1 MVSNMKKNKS
11 KKTLILTI
19 IGVIL
24 LVVLLI
30 FILNYS
36 KDDAT
41 FSLIEKKW
49 ITDNENNV
57 IDVSIYNDV
66 PVFGES
72 GQGIAFDYLESF
84 TEKYNINFNKVSYL
98 SSDAESYKNV
108 SFKILNSDD
117 KLENSDILLYEDAY
131 VVVSLNTSG
140 IDKISDLSNLEIG
153 VLEND
158 LSLVSYYLVDAKEV
172 KYTPYKTASELFT
185 ALSNEDIKYAI
196 IPQVLY
202 LDDILKNDLNILFH
216 ISDLKQKYVLSIKN
230 NETLLNILKKYNVQ
244 VSDDFKEMYDKNLLS
259 ATFKYLEITEAE
271 KSSYNSST
279 YTYGYVVNMPYEN
292 SEDSKFV
299 GTISNYLSGFED
311 TFDVDFKMV
320 EYDTVKD
327 LRQALSNGE
336 VDLVFSN
343 FNVDGT
349 NVDKI
354 YSISPLKEEY
364 VIISKKP
371 FVVDSVRSLKDKEVY
386 VVSNTYLHDYLVS
399 NNVNTKGFNNTDD
412 LLKNIDN
419 NSIVALDVNTYRYY
433 QDQKLLGFKELYVGL
448 LNQDYKFTIRDVNK
462 NTTFS
467 KLFTTYVSIVNYND
481 IKYNYNTTS
490 TISNVDFLKNI
501 VKYLIIILFFIMGIV
516 ILMAANRKRKKETI
530 SKDNKMKFI
539 DVMTSLKNR
548 NYLNLNLEKWGENKV
563 YPQSVIVIDLNNIA
577 YINDNFGHAEGDKV
591 IVEAAGILINNQ
603 IPNSELI
610 RTSGNEFLI
619 FVLGGDE
626 KEIIAYIRK
635 LNKEFK
641 KLTHGFGAAIGYSM
655 IVDEIKTV
663 DDAVN
668 EATIAMRH
676 NKEERG

>member
-1 MVSNMKKNKS
+1 MKKNKS

-153 VLEND
+153 VLEED

-172 KYTPYKTASELFT
+172 KYTPYKSANELFT

-216 ISDLKQKYVLSIKN
+216 ISDLKQKYVLSVKD

-259 ATFKYLEITEAE
+259 ATFKY
-271 KSSYNSST
+271 
-279 YTYGYVVNMPYEN
+279 V
-292 SEDSKFV
+292 
-299 GTISNYLSGFED
+299 
-311 TFDVDFKMV
+311 
-320 EYDTVKD
+320 
-327 LRQALSNGE
+327 
-336 VDLVFSN
+336 
-343 FNVDGT
+343 
-349 NVDKI
+349 
-354 YSISPLKEEY
+354 
-364 VIISKKP
+364 
-371 FVVDSVRSLKDKEVY
+371 
-386 VVSNTYLHDYLVS
+386 
-399 NNVNTKGFNNTDD
+399 
-412 LLKNIDN
+412 
-419 NSIVALDVNTYRYY
+419 
-433 QDQKLLGFKELYVGL
+433 
-448 LNQDYKFTIRDVNK
+448 
-462 NTTFS
+462 
-467 KLFTTYVSIVNYND
+467 
-481 IKYNYNTTS
+481 
-490 TISNVDFLKNI
+490 
-501 VKYLIIILFFIMGIV
+501 
-516 ILMAANRKRKKETI
+516 
-530 SKDNKMKFI
+530 
-539 DVMTSLKNR
+539 
-548 NYLNLNLEKWGENKV
+548 
-563 YPQSVIVIDLNNIA
+563 
-577 YINDNFGHAEGDKV
+577 
-591 IVEAAGILINNQ
+591 
-603 IPNSELI
+603 
-610 RTSGNEFLI
+610 
-619 FVLGGDE
+619 
-626 KEIIAYIRK
+626 
-635 LNKEFK
+635 
-641 KLTHGFGAAIGYSM
+641 
-655 IVDEIKTV
+655 
-663 DDAVN
+663 
-668 EATIAMRH
+668 
-676 NKEERG
+676 

>member
-153 VLEND
+153 VLEED

-172 KYTPYKTASELFT
+172 KYTPYKSANELFT
-185 ALSNEDIKYAI
+185 ALSNDDIKYAI

-216 ISDLKQKYVLSIKN
+216 ISDLKQKYVLSVKD

-320 EYDTVKD
+320 EYDTIKD

-516 ILMAANRKRKKETI
+516 ILMAANRKRKKEKI
-530 SKDNKMKFI
+530 GKDNKMKFI

-563 YPQSVIVIDLNNIA
+563 YPQSVIVIDLNNIKE
-577 YINDNFGHAEGDKV
+577 INDSHGHEEGDNEIKK
-591 IVEAAGILINNQ
+591 AASILINNQ
-603 IPNSELI
+603 LEKTDII
-610 RTSGNEFLI
+610 RTDGNEFLI
-619 FVLGGDE
+619 YMIGYEE
-626 KEIIAYIRK
+626 KEVVAYSRK
-635 LNKEFK
+635 LYKELK
-641 KLTHGFGAAIGYSM
+641 ELPHKYGASIGYSM
-655 IVDEIKTV
+655 IIDELKTIE
-663 DDAVN
+663 DAIN
-668 EATIAMRH
+668 EATIMMRDQ
-676 NKEERG
+676 KKKK

>member
-1 MVSNMKKNKS
+1 MSNMKKNKN
-11 KKTLILTI
+11 KKNLILTI

-66 PVFGES
+66 PIFGEG

-84 TEKYNINFNKVSYL
+84 TDKYNIDFNKVSYL
-98 SSDAESYKNV
+98 SDNTENLKNV
-108 SFKILNSDD
+108 SFKILNSDAE
-117 KLENSDILLYEDAY
+117 LENSDILLYEDAY
-131 VVVSLNTSG
+131 VVISLNTSG

-153 VLEND
+153 VLEQD
-158 LSLVSYYLVDAKEV
+158 LSLVSYYLVDAREV
-172 KYTPYKTASELFT
+172 NYKSYKSASELFA

-196 IPQVLY
+196 VPKGLY
-202 LDDILKNDLNILFH
+202 LDDILRNNLNILFH
-216 ISDLKQKYVLSIKN
+216 VSDLKQKYVLSVKGN
-230 NETLLNILKKYNVQ
+230 DTLLNIMKKYNVQ
-244 VSDDFKEMYDKNLLS
+244 VSDEFEEMYNENLLS

-349 NVDKI
+349 NIDKV

-371 FVVDSVRSLKDKEVY
+371 FIVDSVRSLKDKEVY

-399 NNVNTKGFNNTDD
+399 NNVNTKGFKNTDD

-419 NSIVALDVNTYRYY
+419 NSIIALDINTYRYY
-433 QDQKLLGFKELYVGL
+433 QEQKLLGFKELYIGL

-467 KLFTTYVSIVNYND
+467 KLFTTYISIVNYND

-516 ILMAANRKRKKETI
+516 ILMAANRKRKKEKI
-530 SKDNKMKFI
+530 GKDNKMKFI

-548 NYLNLNLEKWGENKV
+548 NYLNLNLEKWSENKV
-563 YPQSVIVIDLNNIA
+563 YPQSVIVIDLNNIKE
-577 YINDNFGHAEGDKV
+577 INDSHGHEEGDNEIKK
-591 IVEAAGILINNQ
+591 AASILINNQ
-603 IPNSELI
+603 LEKTDII
-610 RTSGNEFLI
+610 RTDGNEFLI
-619 FVLGGDE
+619 YMIGYEE
-626 KEIIAYIRK
+626 KEVVAYSRK
-635 LNKEFK
+635 LYKELK
-641 KLTHGFGAAIGYSM
+641 ELPHKYGASIGYSM
-655 IVDEIKTV
+655 ITDELKTIE
-663 DDAVN
+663 DAIN
-668 EATIAMRH
+668 EATIMMREQ
-676 NKEERG
+676 KKKK

>member
-1 MVSNMKKNKS
+1 MKKNKN
-11 KKTLILTI
+11 KKNLILTI

-66 PVFGES
+66 PIFGEG

-84 TEKYNINFNKVSYL
+84 TDKYNIDFNKVSYL
-98 SSDAESYKNV
+98 SDNTENLKNV
-108 SFKILNSDD
+108 SFKILNSDAE
-117 KLENSDILLYEDAY
+117 LENSDILLYEDAY
-131 VVVSLNTSG
+131 VVISLNTSG

-153 VLEND
+153 VLEQD
-158 LSLVSYYLVDAKEV
+158 LSLVSYYLVDAREV
-172 KYTPYKTASELFT
+172 NYKSYKSASELFA

-196 IPQVLY
+196 VPKGLY
-202 LDDILKNDLNILFH
+202 LDDILRNNLNILFH
-216 ISDLKQKYVLSIKN
+216 VSDLKQKYVLSVKGN
-230 NETLLNILKKYNVQ
+230 DTLLNIMKKYNVQ
-244 VSDDFKEMYDKNLLS
+244 VSDEFEEMYNENLLS

-349 NVDKI
+349 NIDKV

-371 FVVDSVRSLKDKEVY
+371 FIVDSVRSLKDKEVY

-399 NNVNTKGFNNTDD
+399 NNVNTKGFKNTDD

-419 NSIVALDVNTYRYY
+419 NSIIALDINTYRYY
-433 QDQKLLGFKELYVGL
+433 QEQKLLGFKELYIGL

-467 KLFTTYVSIVNYND
+467 KLFTTYISIVNYND

-516 ILMAANRKRKKETI
+516 ILMAANRKRKKEKI
-530 SKDNKMKFI
+530 GKDNKMKFI

-548 NYLNLNLEKWGENKV
+548 NYLNLNLEKWSENKV
-563 YPQSVIVIDLNNIA
+563 YPQSVIVIDLNNIKE
-577 YINDNFGHAEGDKV
+577 INDSHGHEEGDNEIKK
-591 IVEAAGILINNQ
+591 AASILINNQ
-603 IPNSELI
+603 LEKTDII
-610 RTSGNEFLI
+610 RTDGNEFLI
-619 FVLGGDE
+619 YMIGYEE
-626 KEIIAYIRK
+626 KEVVAYSRK
-635 LNKEFK
+635 LYKELK
-641 KLTHGFGAAIGYSM
+641 ELPHKYGASIGYSM
-655 IVDEIKTV
+655 ITDELKTIE
-663 DDAVN
+663 DAIN
-668 EATIAMRH
+668 EATIMMREQ
-676 NKEERG
+676 KKKK